1 MNTLAP
7 KKEIVRLRLALIVGA
22 LLLCCFVWADIVLV
36 PTKLHALYFYNRFTY
51 QLPIIVAIIAFSFT
65 RYFYANRF
73 LILTL
78 LMVLLTYTNYWLI
91 YQLWERS
98 EFVFPY
104 EGTILYAF
112 YCVFALG
119 INYRLAILAS
129 TVNALG
135 FVGLM
140 VIAPVYGERVF
151 ISAAFVTG
159 SLFICAYAKY
169 RLDYAISLLASTN
182 KKLATLSRVDPL
194 TNLLN
199 RRALMQSGEKLLSLA
214 HRESLHIAV
223 IMLDLD
229 DFKQYNDSFG
239 HQQGDDAIVAQADI
253 MREVFQRETD
263 ILGRYGGEEFMIIV
277 SGLDSD
283 SVGHRCK
290 QIKQSWQSREM
301 KHANGATHDW
311 VTCSIGAVVL
321 SPAKQLSLDELVTK
335 ADGALYKAKHA
346 GKNTFEVVTLS

>member
-7 KKEIVRLRLALIVGA
+7 NKEIVRLRLALIIGA
-22 LLLCCFVWADIVLV
+22 VLLCCFVWADIVLV
-36 PTKLHALYFYNRFTY
+36 PNELHALYLYNRFTC
-51 QLPIIVAIIAFSFT
+51 QLPIIVAIIVFSFT
-65 RYFYANRF
+65 RYFYPNRF

-91 YQLWERS
+91 YQLWARS
-98 EFVFPY
+98 GFVFPY

-135 FVGLM
+135 FIGLM
-140 VIAPVYGERVF
+140 IIAPVYDERVF

-182 KKLATLSRVDPL
+182 EKLATLSRVDPL
-194 TNLLN
+194 TGLLN
-199 RRALMQSGEKLLSLA
+199 RRALMESGEKLLSLG

-263 ILGRYGGEEFMIIV
+263 ILGRYGGEEFMIVV
-277 SGLDSD
+277 SGLDSEN
-283 SVGHRCK
+283 VLHRCE
-290 QIKQSWQSREM
+290 QIKRSWQSRGME
-301 KHANGATHDW
+301 HANGATHNW
-311 VTCSIGAVVL
+311 VTCSIGAVVMA
-321 SPAKQLSLDELVTK
+321 PAAQLSLDELVTK
-335 ADGALYKAKHA
+335 ADSALYKAKHA